1 MSRGIWS
8 VLTPGRLGAQ
18 GVWSPDGSRLAF
30 IRTVDGNPDLFV
42 GPSSADGSDTLLVHS
57 DELKGLNTW
66 SHDGTTVLYNR
77 VPRGA
82 PSDVWAV
89 VVASGKM
96 FPVANSG
103 AAELDSQLSTDD
115 RWVAYQ
121 IGSVWPLRDLRPA
134 IPAAGRSDSSDE
146 RWRRAGP
153 LAARRPRAVRIDL
166 EERLIAVPIPSG
178 TGGES
183 LEFGNPRPLS
193 AFACLTV
200 CCSLVETISNT
211 CRRTTV
217 RDS

>member
-1 MSRGIWS
+1 M
-8 VLTPGRLGAQ
+8 GA
-18 GVWSPDGSRLAF
+18 
-30 IRTVDGNPDLFV
+30 
-42 GPSSADGSDTLLVHS
+42 DTLLVHS
-57 DELKGLNTW
+57 DELKGSNTW

-121 IGSVWPLRDLRPA
+121 SDQSGLFELYVQPFQRPGDRTQVTSGGGA
-134 IPAAGRSDSSDE
+134 QV
-146 RWRRAGP
+146 RWRRDGRE
-153 LAARRPRAVRIDL
+153 LYYIDL

-178 TGGES
+178 TSGES
-183 LEFGNPRPLS
+183 LEFGSPRPLFRVRVPNGVLQPGGNHQQYLPS
-193 AFACLTV
+193 DDGARFL
-200 CCSLVETISNT
+200 INT
-211 CRRTTV
+211 QLEEPDQAPLSVILNWDRSQAAR
-217 RDS
+217 